1 MTQPISEY
9 LCDFSFGMLFSA
21 QIICTGVMYFK
32 GKTHSMQK
40 AVFYFMAY
48 MLAISA
54 FELVFFL
61 FTKVA
66 GKYASLTSPLT
77 DILEMTVIPAAL
89 LLFLRIVE
97 PERRRRWFL
106 GANVLFYAA
115 MLVFYCLVR
124 NERLYWFVM
133 VFSIVY
139 SIAII
144 AYGFFAA
151 RRYNNILKNNFS
163 DDGLSLYWL
172 RYIIYSYAAIMG
184 IWVWASVCGA
194 PYAVALYNVGMI
206 VLLGLICYFS
216 YRQNDM
222 LDALKA
228 LSTDDRTRTQIA
240 KDRSFA
246 SDIERLFREDEVY
259 LNPKLSIG
267 DLAKA
272 LGTNRTYASNFLND
286 QMHTNFYEYVNG
298 WRVEK
303 AKVLLSTTALPLESV
318 AERSGFNSISSF
330 RRYFTAACGITP
342 SSFRK
347 REKDI
352 AATM

>member
-1 MTQPISEY
+1 
-9 LCDFSFGMLFSA
+9 
-21 QIICTGVMYFK
+21 
-32 GKTHSMQK
+32 MQK

-97 PERRRRWFL
+97 PERRRCWFL

-144 AYGFFAA
+144 AYGFFAT

-342 SSFRK
+342 YSFRK